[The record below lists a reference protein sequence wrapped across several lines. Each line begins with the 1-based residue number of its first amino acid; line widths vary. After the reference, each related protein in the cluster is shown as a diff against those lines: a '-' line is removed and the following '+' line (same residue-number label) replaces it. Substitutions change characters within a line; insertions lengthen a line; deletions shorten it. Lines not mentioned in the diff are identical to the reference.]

1 MGDENPPLI
10 FCSQQTLTGQF
21 GWFVVWLFV
30 FSIVVF
36 FLFCL
41 CGIELGCL
49 LFLVGGLVFSVFV
62 FLMLMILERFVF

>member
-1 MGDENPPLI
+1 MFFAQNPLLI
-10 FCSQQTLTGQF
+10 VF

-36 FLFCL
+36 FCFVC
-41 CGIELGCL
+41 
-49 LFLVGGLVFSVFV
+49 VGLSWFVLVFGVGWFFLFFV